1 MGAIERIQSKL
12 RGEIWVWNVA
22 ACFSC
27 TTYTSIYTYNFCFKQ
42 QTWYNESTEHFCIYY
57 LGIKCLYVLHN
68 MCTARVT
75 QKPNQCQKQITL
87 SWIYI
92 YLYNVKQILICTHT
106 HTHTYLPNI
115 AWLPNCHR
123 LKPQAQPTH
132 TYSRNVELIKRLF
145 PHTYTH
151 TRTFILFA
159 SLCFFF
165 TTSSW
170 SSPKPFG
177 TFDSISTAMTIA
189 SKARSRFAC
198 MHMCM
203 VVYLLHAPKSMPQL
217 LINWKQLMANKV
229 RTSRQIQTKIGQ
241 SAFMH
246 AFMEVRRHNGIYQAH
261 IYTHTCVS
269 VRNLSFCVQKHNVLA
284 HMYTH

>member
-1 MGAIERIQSKL
+1 MHIHTR
-12 RGEIWVWNVA
+12 
-22 ACFSC
+22 
-27 TTYTSIYTYNFCFKQ
+27 
-42 QTWYNESTEHFCIYY
+42 
-57 LGIKCLYVLHN
+57 
-68 MCTARVT
+68 
-75 QKPNQCQKQITL
+75 
-87 SWIYI
+87 
-92 YLYNVKQILICTHT
+92 THT
-106 HTHTYLPNI
+106 HISSKYCVATKLSSLKTSSSTY
-115 AWLPNCHR
+115 AHVQQKCWAHQ
-123 LKPQAQPTH
+123 KTFPTH
-132 TYSRNVELIKRLF
+132 I
-145 PHTYTH
+145 HTH
-151 TRTFILFA
+151 AHIH
-159 SLCFFF
+159 SLCFTLFFFF

-269 VRNLSFCVQKHNVLA
+269 VRNLSFCVQKHNVLT
-284 HMYTH
+284 HMYTY